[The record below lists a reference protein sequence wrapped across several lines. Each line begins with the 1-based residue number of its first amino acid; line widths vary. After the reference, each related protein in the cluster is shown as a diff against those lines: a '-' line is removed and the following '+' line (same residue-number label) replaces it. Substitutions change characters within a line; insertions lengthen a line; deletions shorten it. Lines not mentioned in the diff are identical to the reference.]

1 MRAIQPH
8 DTKPELVVRRT
19 LRQLGYPGYR
29 LHPKGY
35 PGRPDIAFIGR
46 KKAIFVHG
54 CFWHRHDCRLGRR
67 LPKSN
72 LSYWLPKLE
81 RNMERDKDAIAR
93 LAAARWEVLV
103 IWECETKNHQA
114 TRQALLDFLGPPHL
128 AGKGQ

>member
-8 DTKPELVVRRT
+8 GTKPELVVRRA

-54 CFWHRHDCRLGRR
+54 CFWHRRRSQGSSARQGQAMRGYCCRR
-67 LPKSN
+67 PS
-72 LSYWLPKLE
+72 P
-81 RNMERDKDAIAR
+81 AR
-93 LAAARWEVLV
+93 
-103 IWECETKNHQA
+103 
-114 TRQALLDFLGPPHL
+114 
-128 AGKGQ
+128 